1 MNNLN
6 IILTTIIV
14 VENILLIALFLIWL
28 NRKCQTCA
36 KVKCLE
42 RTFNKTCQSCQDKE
56 NKPQKKFK
64 F

>member
-1 MNNLN
+1 MDNLN
-6 IILTTIIV
+6 LILTTLFV
-14 VENILLIALFLIWL
+14 VENMLLIAALFIWL

-42 RTFNKTCQSCQDKE
+42 RIFNKTCQSCQEKE
-56 NKPQKKFK
+56 NKPNKKFR

>member
-1 MNNLN
+1 MEQNS
-6 IILTTIIV
+6 IIAWTLLV

-28 NRKCQTCA
+28 KRKCQTCA

-42 RTFNKTCQSCQDKE
+42 RIFNKTCQSCQDKE
-56 NKPQKKFK
+56 NKPQKKFR